1 MDAFSRRNF
10 LRLGGSAA
18 AVTALA
24 GCGRESGG
32 VTTPRRDTVSILS
45 KDVQAVRNFNIFS
58 PANHAG
64 PSAGLIFEQIV
75 RLDTFDGASIKPWL
89 ASAWEFSEGGKA
101 LTFTVRP
108 GVRFSDG
115 HPLTADDFLYSMQL
129 PLKHSELTP
138 SGVNYTGVQKV
149 GPDKVMLTF
158 DAPAYQNLANC
169 VNIKIIP
176 KHQWEKHDPVKWTC
190 PDPIGTGPCVLGE
203 FSEQQYVFTR
213 RPGYWSGTLPMKY
226 VKYPTATEDSAKLLM
241 VDGQLDLSTIAWP
254 GGQKHYVDRDPAKYF
269 YNPKPSGGCEGIMFN
284 HTKAPWNDV
293 HVRRALS
300 MAIDRSVVSSV
311 LADGQL
317 PMPITNLDDKI
328 YHDWLLPEYRGK
340 VQQLDVAG
348 ARRELAQGG
357 WKIEQGQLVK
367 DGKRYPVVFRFIT
380 DYPAWHIET
389 AVIADQWQR
398 YLGLNVHLIAQP
410 AATFNSQVNSGNFDV
425 AYWFC
430 GNGNG
435 VYQSYYTLLDPSL
448 YVPIGKVAAG
458 DPGRWKDPETKR
470 LLAQMRGTEDHAT
483 LLSAGHKLQRIVVEQ
498 VPFIPVLSGG
508 IWNAI
513 NQSYWKGWPIA
524 ASSKLKVADSS
535 PDLVIMLQH
544 MKRA

>member
-1 MDAFSRRNF
+1 M
-10 LRLGGSAA
+10 G
-18 AVTALA
+18 
-24 GCGRESGG
+24 GCGRGSVGG
-32 VTTPRRDTVSILS
+32 VSTSRHDTVSILS

-58 PANHAG
+58 PSNHAG

-75 RLDTFDGASIKPWL
+75 RLDTFNGAAIKPWL
-89 ASAWEFSEGGKA
+89 ASSWEFSHGGKA

-108 GVRFSDG
+108 NVRFSDG

-129 PLKHSELTP
+129 PLKHSELTA
-138 SGVNYTGVQKV
+138 SGVGYTGVQKV
-149 GPDKVMLTF
+149 APDKVMLTF

-169 VNIKIIP
+169 VKIQIVP
-176 KHQWEKHDPVKWTC
+176 KHRWEGHDPVKWTN
-190 PDPIGTGPCVLGE
+190 PDPVGTGPCSLAG
-203 FSEQQYVFTR
+203 FSTQQFLFR
-213 RPGYWSGTLPMKY
+213 RRSGYWGGSLPMEY
-226 VKYPTATEDSAKLLM
+226 IRYPSATEDSAKLLM
-241 VDGQLDLSTIAWP
+241 IDGQLDLSTIAWP
-254 GGQKHYVDRDPAKYF
+254 GGQKHFVDRDPGKYF
-269 YNPKPSGGCEGIMFN
+269 YHPKPSGGCEGIMFN
-284 HTKAPWNDV
+284 HTKLPWSDV
-293 HVRRALS
+293 HVRRALN
-300 MAIDRSVVSSV
+300 MAIDRTVVSSV
-311 LADGQL
+311 LADWQE
-317 PMPITNLDDKI
+317 PMPVTNLDTQI

-348 ARRELAQGG
+348 AKRELAKGGWEVQGG
-357 WKIEQGQLVK
+357 NLVK
-367 DGKRYPVVFRFIT
+367 DGKRYPVEFRFIT

-389 AVIADQWQR
+389 AVVADQWSR

-410 AATFNSQVNSGNFDV
+410 AATFNAQVNAGNFDV

-458 DPGRWKDPETKR
+458 DPGRWKDPETKK
-470 LLAQMRGTEDHAT
+470 LLATMRGTDDRAT
-483 LLSAGHKLQRIVVEQ
+483 LMSAGHKLQRIVVEQ

-513 NQSYWKGWPIA
+513 NLSYWKNWPIA
-524 ASSKLKVADSS
+524 NNSKLKVADSS

>member
-1 MDAFSRRNF
+1 
-10 LRLGGSAA
+10 
-18 AVTALA
+18 
-24 GCGRESGG
+24 
-32 VTTPRRDTVSILS
+32 
-45 KDVQAVRNFNIFS
+45 
-58 PANHAG
+58 
-64 PSAGLIFEQIV
+64 
-75 RLDTFDGASIKPWL
+75 
-89 ASAWEFSEGGKA
+89 
-101 LTFTVRP
+101 
-108 GVRFSDG
+108 
-115 HPLTADDFLYSMQL
+115 
-129 PLKHSELTP
+129 
-138 SGVNYTGVQKV
+138 
-149 GPDKVMLTF
+149 
-158 DAPAYQNLANC
+158 
-169 VNIKIIP
+169 
-176 KHQWEKHDPVKWTC
+176 
-190 PDPIGTGPCVLGE
+190 
-203 FSEQQYVFTR
+203 
-213 RPGYWSGTLPMKY
+213 
-226 VKYPTATEDSAKLLM
+226 
-241 VDGQLDLSTIAWP
+241 LDLSTIAWP
-254 GGQKHYVDRDPAKYF
+254 GGQKHYVDRDRAKYF

-317 PMPITNLDDKI
+317 PMPVTNLDDKI

-348 ARRELAQGG
+348 ARRELARGG
-357 WKIEQGQLVK
+357 WKVEQGQLVK
-367 DGKRYPVVFRFIT
+367 DGKRYPINFRFVT

-410 AATFNSQVNSGNFDV
+410 GATFNAQVNSGNFDV

-448 YVPIGKVAAG
+448 YVPIGKVAVG

-470 LLAQMRGTEDHAT
+470 LMAQMRGTEDQAT
-483 LLSAGHKLQRIVVEQ
+483 LLSAGHQLQKIVVEQ

-513 NQSYWKGWPIA
+513 NQTYWKDWPTA
-524 ASSKLKVADSS
+524 ADSKLKVADSS